1 MKSKKI
7 KYVKKVV
14 KVKSKSKK
22 SMMLPSSVSRGKSF
36 VNFKPEINYG
46 SMQADQYLSLGKVN
60 GNRESSVNVSPRN
73 DKNKLMI
80 PNSKQSEKKIN
91 RRNSNA
97 SSKRGSIAI

>member
-46 SMQADQYLSLGKVN
+46 SMQAD
-60 GNRESSVNVSPRN
+60 
-73 DKNKLMI
+73 
-80 PNSKQSEKKIN
+80 
-91 RRNSNA
+91 
-97 SSKRGSIAI
+97 